1 MNFSQFVVRN
11 TRRNK
16 HLYLAYFLS
25 TLFSVM
31 IFFTFSVLAFHPL
44 LSSDLDRRAQT
55 GLLVAAVIIYAFA
68 FFFVLYSM
76 GVFLQSRKKE
86 FGLLM
91 IQGMSPLQLRK
102 MVFIENLVI
111 GLFATLGGIL
121 LGLGFSQIIL
131 WLSKSMIGISF
142 SSYLPVKA
150 MVVTAVAFILL
161 FFVISFFIQ
170 FSLPKL
176 NVRQL
181 LTAGDLGKGNVKAS
195 LWQSLAAILL
205 IGGGYGVALWARGA
219 TVFMVFIPVVFVVIL
234 GTKFLF
240 DQLSVFVIQH
250 LRKSERLFWKK
261 TNMVVFSDL
270 AFRMKDNARSFFL
283 VAVISTVAFAAIG
296 TLYGVQDM
304 LVGTLDRTPYELQMT
319 DASTK
324 EITQVDQALTA
335 ANITN
340 EKITFTETSAADKIF
355 LTETEFNRLAVAVGE
370 KPVKLGNL
378 QAVQL
383 LNQGGVDKKVDY
395 TAVTIDKTDYEV
407 IQQQTTGAVS
417 VYQPTFVIPDK
428 TQIADASQ
436 SVSTLWLTPEASEKA
451 LLQVGKTLT
460 DANLPILTT
469 SYTRH
474 QIMQF
479 YSPILFIGI
488 FIGIVFFVSAGS
500 FLYFRLYSDMDQ
512 DIAKFRMIHKLGL
525 AKKELRKMI
534 YQQIGILFFTPI
546 IVSLCHGAVALTAMY
561 HMFNM
566 SMQLAGW
573 QVLGL
578 FLVIQIVYYL
588 VARWFYFRK
597 VYHTLEADR

>member
-304 LVGTLDRTPYELQMT
+304 LVGTLDRTPYELLMT

-451 LLQVGKTLT
+451 LLQVGKNLT

-474 QIMQF
+474 QILQF

>member
-150 MVVTAVAFILL
+150 MVVTAAAFILL

-219 TVFMVFIPVVFVVIL
+219 TVFIVFIPVVFVVIL

-383 LNQGGVDKKVDY
+383 LNQGGVDKKVDFN
-395 TAVTIDKTDYEV
+395 AVTIDKTDYEV

-474 QIMQF
+474 QILQF

>member
-150 MVVTAVAFILL
+150 MVVTAAAFILL

-304 LVGTLDRTPYELQMT
+304 LVGTLDRTPYELLMT

-383 LNQGGVDKKVDY
+383 LNQGGVDKKVDFN
-395 TAVTIDKTDYEV
+395 AVTIDKTDYEV

-474 QIMQF
+474 QILQF

>member
-11 TRRNK
+11 TSRNK

-283 VAVISTVAFAAIG
+283 VAVISTVAFTAIG

-304 LVGTLDRTPYELQMT
+304 LVGTLDRTPYELLMT

-370 KPVKLGNL
+370 NPVKLGNL

-407 IQQQTTGAVS
+407 IQQQTTGAVN

-474 QIMQF
+474 QILQF